1 VPSLSQAV
9 ALWKEIQVVLSLK
22 TYRIRHLL
30 SNQTASMTTIKH
42 FSLLASDAIQ
52 EGLIKEL
59 ISQAS

>member
-9 ALWKEIQVVLSLK
+9 ASWKEIQVVLSLK
-22 TYRIRHLL
+22 TYRIRYLF
-30 SNQTASMTTIKH
+30 SSQTASMITIKH
-42 FSLLASDAIQ
+42 FSFLASDAIQ